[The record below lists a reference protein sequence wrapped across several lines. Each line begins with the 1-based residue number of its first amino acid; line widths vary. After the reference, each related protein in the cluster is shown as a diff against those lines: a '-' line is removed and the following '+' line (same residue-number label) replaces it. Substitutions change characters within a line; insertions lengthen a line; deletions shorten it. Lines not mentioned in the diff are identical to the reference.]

1 MITGGAISTVFYNLR
16 LRHPT
21 LDIPMIDYDLVL
33 LNQPVIILGI
43 SIGVVLSVVFAD
55 WMITVLLIIIFIG
68 NTGLFKFQVHLKF
81 PLSNYNI
88 VVDLLCY

>member
-1 MITGGAISTVFYNLR
+1 MVTGAAISTVFFNLK

-33 LNQPVIILGI
+33 LNAPVIILGI

-55 WMITVLLIIIFIG
+55 WMITVLLIIVFIG
-68 NTGLFKFQVHLKF
+68 NYTKFLLQKSPLKF
-81 PLSNYNI
+81 FHLVTNM
-88 VVDLLCY
+88 VDLLY

>member
-1 MITGGAISTVFYNLR
+1 MVTGAAISTVFFNLK

-33 LNQPVIILGI
+33 LNAPVIILGI

-55 WMITVLLIIIFIG
+55 WMITVLLIIVFIG
-68 NTGLFKFQVHLKF
+68 NYTKFLLQKSPLKIFHLVT
-81 PLSNYNI
+81 NM
-88 VVDLLCY
+88 VDLLY

>member
-1 MITGGAISTVFYNLR
+1 MFWPFIVFVLGMVTGAAISTVFFNLK

-33 LNQPVIILGI
+33 LNAPVIILGI

-68 NTGLFKFQVHLKF
+68 N
-81 PLSNYNI
+81 
-88 VVDLLCY
+88 